1 MSVKSAH
8 AVTVDE
14 LGKYDFI
21 FSLNHFSIAKNVL
34 ENKMIVLQAFKH
46 AHDEYEFILPLT
58 TIPLLYY
65 AKANYIGEVGFC
77 YPVNPYVEHGIEV
90 ELHSQVIS
98 ITVDKEY
105 LDGIKKE
112 LGFDGKYFYT
122 RFIYKKSLLDL
133 INLFEQEFRS
143 EEITKVKR
151 LNEIAH
157 QIVTI
162 LVKNGLQSGEDNRRP
177 EKQYIKN
184 MKNVL
189 LYIDKNYQDTELNIA
204 KIAKYSGYSL
214 AYFTKAFK
222 LYMND
227 TPIMHLNKRRIS
239 QAKTLLNNEELSL
252 SDIANKCGYK
262 NLSTFT
268 EAFKRVMGML
278 PSEYRKKYL

>member
-1 MSVKSAH
+1 M
-8 AVTVDE
+8 
-14 LGKYDFI
+14 
-21 FSLNHFSIAKNVL
+21 
-34 ENKMIVLQAFKH
+34 
-46 AHDEYEFILPLT
+46 
-58 TIPLLYY
+58 
-65 AKANYIGEVGFC
+65 
-77 YPVNPYVEHGIEV
+77 
-90 ELHSQVIS
+90 
-98 ITVDKEY
+98 
-105 LDGIKKE
+105 
-112 LGFDGKYFYT
+112 GFDGKYFYT

-143 EEITKVKR
+143 EEIAKVKR

-189 LYIDKNYQDTELNIA
+189 LYIDKNYQDPELTIA
-204 KIAKYSGYSL
+204 KIADYSGYSL
-214 AYFTKAFK
+214 EYFTKAFK

>member
-8 AVTVDE
+8 AINIDE
-14 LGKYDFI
+14 LRKYDSI
-21 FSLNHFSIAKNVL
+21 FSLNYFSIARTTS
-34 ENKMIVLQAFKH
+34 ENKAVVMQSFKH
-46 AHDEYEFILPLT
+46 AHDEYEFLIPLT

-105 LDGIKKE
+105 LDGVKKE
-112 LGFDGKYFYT
+112 LGFDGQYFYT
-122 RFIYKKSLLDL
+122 RFMYKKSLLDL
-133 INLFEQEFRS
+133 IRLFEQEFRS
-143 EEITKVKR
+143 EEVTKVKR
-151 LNEIAH
+151 LNDIAH
-157 QIVTI
+157 NIVTF
-162 LVKNGLQSGEDNRRP
+162 LVKLGLQSGEDNRRP

-184 MKNVL
+184 MKNVI
-189 LYIDKNYQDTELNIA
+189 LYIDENYQNPELDIA
-204 KIAKYSGYSL
+204 KIAAYSGYSL

>member
-1 MSVKSAH
+1 MSVRSAH

-21 FSLNHFSIAKNVL
+21 FSLSHFSIAKNVI
-34 ENKMIVLQAFKH
+34 ENKTIVLNAFKH

-90 ELHSQVIS
+90 ELHSKVIS
-98 ITVDKEY
+98 ITVEKEY
-105 LDGIKKE
+105 IENVKKE
-112 LGFDGKYFYT
+112 LGYEGKFFYT
-122 RFIYKKSLLDL
+122 RFMYKKPLLDL
-133 INLFEQEFRS
+133 INVFEQEYRS
-143 EEITKVKR
+143 EETTKVKR
-151 LNEIAH
+151 LNEISH
-157 QIVTI
+157 QIITM
-162 LVKNGLQSGEDNRRP
+162 LVKLGLQSGEDNRRP

-189 LYIDKNYQDTELNIA
+189 LYIEENFQDPELNIA
-204 KIAKYSGYSL
+204 KIAEFSGYSL

-239 QAKTLLNNEELSL
+239 HAKTLLPNEDLSL
-252 SDIANKCGYK
+252 SDIAKMSGYK

-278 PSEYRKKYL
+278 PTEYKKKYI